1 MTTQEAVDFFGSRQ
15 KLAEAL
21 GIWVS
26 ATYQWGDRPPPV
38 RQFQIEV
45 ASKGKLKAERIG
57 NERA

>member
-1 MTTQEAVDFFGSRQ
+1 VDFFGSRQ

-26 ATYQWGDRPPPV
+26 ATYQWGDHPPPV

-57 NERA
+57 NEQA

>member
-1 MTTQEAVDFFGSRQ
+1 MTTQEAVDFFGGRQ

-26 ATYQWGDRPPPV
+26 SVYQWGESPPPV

-57 NERA
+57 NEQA

>member
-1 MTTQEAVDFFGSRQ
+1 VTTQEAVDFFGSRQ

-26 ATYQWGDRPPPV
+26 ATYQWGDHPPPV

-57 NERA
+57 NEQA